1 MVDAHIQNLKVTA
14 TAGSVDVKAFDEATI
29 TAYATAISVA
39 VSWSSTFAGIA
50 LSGAGAEGT
59 NIITNKVRAFVNRG
73 IVTASNSVT
82 VAATSSPT
90 ITAYIGAMSFAG
102 GIGEGGAAGS
112 LGVSLARNL
121 IGFVGI
127 TTDDTPLDSQGNWR
141 SSVTATIDDSTV
153 TATKGTVAVT
163 ALATETISTT
173 SWAGSVAVAVGSV
186 IAG

>member
-1 MVDAHIQNLKVTA
+1 M
-14 TAGSVDVKAFDEATI
+14 
-29 TAYATAISVA
+29 
-39 VSWSSTFAGIA
+39 
-50 LSGAGAEGT
+50 
-59 NIITNKVRAFVNRG
+59 NRG

-90 ITAYIGAMSFAG
+90 ITAYIGAMSVAG

-127 TTDDTPLDSQGNWR
+127 TTDDTPWDYQGNWR

-163 ALATETISTT
+163 ALAT
-173 SWAGSVAVAVGSV
+173 
-186 IAG
+186 